1 MSADETLSPAQER
14 FVQAMQARE
23 PGYQLPVTTT
33 TVMGQQ
39 VQVRAGSAIASSSAA
54 KAGVNQ
60 GETGERTTRVLAVAV
75 EPTDDIAGWER
86 AHMAIMNANGWL
98 NRKSFNP
105 KALSGYVLPD
115 IIADSEGGT
124 YYTPDVIA
132 TLAAARVAE
141 ITQAQLETFLKCQA
155 LLDGYT
161 LKGG

>member
-1 MSADETLSPAQER
+1 M
-14 FVQAMQARE
+14 QAMQTRE

-54 KAGVNQ
+54 KAGANE
-60 GETGERTTRVLAVAV
+60 GRETGEPTTRAAVV

-86 AHMAIMNANGWL
+86 AHMQIMNANGWV

-124 YYTPDVIA
+124 WFTPDIVA

-141 ITQAQLETFLKCQA
+141 ITQQQLETFLKGMA
-155 LLDGYT
+155 LLDGYR
-161 LKGG
+161 LKGA